1 MAKMRRQRERF
12 VRDRDGELR
21 DFAEAMSLKDGF
33 GGHGCSKEAALFP

>member
-12 VRDRDGELR
+12 VRDRDGELGN
-21 DFAEAMSLKDGF
+21 FAEAMSLKDGF